1 MYKFYSKFTLRQ
13 CVIRT
18 SLNLIKTVDFR
29 SQAKV
34 NIEFNFYTINS
45 KVDCPQKVEWL
56 SFKPK
61 YRQKYNN
68 TSLLFD
74 ISVGLP
80 NGF

>member
-1 MYKFYSKFTLRQ
+1 MRPALNMYLNPMYTFYSKFTLRQ

-61 YRQKYNN
+61 YR
-68 TSLLFD
+68 
-74 ISVGLP
+74 
-80 NGF
+80 